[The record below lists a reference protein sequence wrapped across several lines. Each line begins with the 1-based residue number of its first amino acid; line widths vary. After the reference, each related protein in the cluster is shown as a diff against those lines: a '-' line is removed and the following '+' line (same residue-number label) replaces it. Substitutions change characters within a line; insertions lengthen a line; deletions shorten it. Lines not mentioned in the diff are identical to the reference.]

1 MKGGECSIGPL
12 STRPAPPAVNAL
24 RRHWRD
30 FVEQFLAPGLPLL
43 LPHVA
48 SQRLLRRC
56 ARGPLF
62 AEGVEAVTAAA
73 LAAGV
78 AAGQADFEWR
88 QRTARLL
95 DMGDALGRAR
105 FARPPLDVEGD
116 WPAPGT
122 PFVALSFH
130 FGTGLVGLAHL
141 RRHGTPVAFVSRP
154 HRRADYGAHP
164 LRWWG
169 ARARLAGIAAACGAP
184 VVFTG
189 GSYAVLRER
198 LAAGTAVCGLIDTPL
213 PPGRGALA
221 AELHGRRVG
230 LPGGLIRLAREA
242 GVPVVVFSVTPDLDS
257 GRRRLRIEPA
267 LPADDAAAVVA
278 LAARHLD
285 ARLREAPACW
295 YFWHELHALE
305 HALGPDALSS

>member
-1 MKGGECSIGPL
+1 M
-12 STRPAPPAVNAL
+12 NAL

-30 FVEQFLAPGLPLL
+30 LVEQFLAPGLPLP
-43 LPHVA
+43 LPPAA
-48 SQRLLRRC
+48 SLRLLRRC
-56 ARGPLF
+56 ARAPLF
-62 AEGVEAVTAAA
+62 AEDVDAVCDAAQT
-73 LAAGV
+73 AGV
-78 AAGQADFEWR
+78 AAARADFAWR

-105 FARPPLDVEGD
+105 FARRLPLEVEGD

-130 FGTGLVGLAHL
+130 FGTGLMGLAHL

-154 HRRADYGAHP
+154 HGRADYGAHP

-189 GSYAVLRER
+189 GSYAALRDR
-198 LAAGTAVCGLIDTPL
+198 LAAGTAVCGLVDTPL

-221 AELHGRRVG
+221 ATLHDRRVG
-230 LPGGLIRLAREA
+230 LPGGLIRLAHEA

-267 LPADDAAAVVA
+267 LPADDAAAVA
-278 LAARHLD
+278 ACAARHLD

-295 YFWHELHALE
+295 YFWHELRALE
-305 HALGPDALSS
+305 RALGPDALSS

>member
-1 MKGGECSIGPL
+1 M
-12 STRPAPPAVNAL
+12 NAL

-30 FVEQFLAPGLPLL
+30 LVEQFLAPGLPLL
-43 LPHVA
+43 LPRA
-48 SQRLLRRC
+48 AGLRLLRRF
-56 ARGPLF
+56 ARLGLF
-62 AEGVEAVTAAA
+62 ADGVEAVTAAA
-73 LAAGV
+73 LAAG
-78 AAGQADFEWR
+78 ATDSRADFAYR
-88 QRTARLL
+88 QRLARLF
-95 DMGDALGRAR
+95 DMGDALGRACL
-105 FARPPLDVEGD
+105 ARRLPVDVEGA

-130 FGTGLVGLAHL
+130 FGTGLMGLAHL

-154 HRRADYGAHP
+154 HGRADYGAHP

-189 GSYAVLRER
+189 GSYATLRDT
-198 LAAGTAVCGLIDTPL
+198 LAAGTAVCGLVDTPL

-221 AELHGRRVG
+221 TELRGRRVG
-230 LPGGLIRLAREA
+230 LPGGLLRLAREA
-242 GVPVVVFSVTPDLDS
+242 GVPVVVFSVTPDLDG

-267 LPADDAAAVVA
+267 QPADNEAVVAA

-295 YFWHELHALE
+295 YFWHELAALE
-305 HALGPDALSS
+305 HALGMDALSSQAVPPAKFSDP

>member
-1 MKGGECSIGPL
+1 M
-12 STRPAPPAVNAL
+12 NAL

-30 FVEQFLAPGLPLL
+30 LVEQFLAPGLPLL
-43 LPHVA
+43 LPRA
-48 SQRLLRRC
+48 AGLRLLRRC
-56 ARGPLF
+56 TRGPLF

-73 LAAGV
+73 LAAG
-78 AAGQADFEWR
+78 AAASHTDFARR
-88 QRTARLL
+88 QRLARLL
-95 DMGDALGRAR
+95 DMGDALGRVAR
-105 FARPPLDVEGD
+105 RLPLDVEGD

-130 FGTGLVGLAHL
+130 FGTGLMGLAHL

-154 HRRADYGAHP
+154 HGRADYGAHP

-189 GSYAVLRER
+189 GSYAALRDR
-198 LAAGTAVCGLIDTPL
+198 LAAGMAVCGLIDTPL

-221 AELHGRRVG
+221 AELLGRRVG

-267 LPADDAAAVVA
+267 LPADDANAVAA

-305 HALGPDALSS
+305 HALGSDALSSSTVPPAKFSDP